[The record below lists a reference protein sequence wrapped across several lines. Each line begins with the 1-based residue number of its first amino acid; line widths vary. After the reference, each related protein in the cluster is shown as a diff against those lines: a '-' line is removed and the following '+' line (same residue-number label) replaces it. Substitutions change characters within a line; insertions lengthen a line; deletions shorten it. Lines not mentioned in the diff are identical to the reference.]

1 MYRIDFFNVDPDFQ
15 YLSEMMIPKNK
26 VFSATFLPPDTEE
39 EFNMIAIA
47 FEYEGYLYRL
57 YKDDEMYAEGIYT
70 VDSLYDDIM

>member
-1 MYRIDFFNVDPDFQ
+1 MYRIDFFNVDPDFIF
-15 YLSEMMIPKNK
+15 LSDMMIPKNK

-39 EFNMIAIA
+39 EFDMIAIA

-70 VDSLYDDIM
+70 ADNLYDDIM

>member
-1 MYRIDFFNVDPDFQ
+1 MYRIDFFNVDPDFI
-15 YLSEMMIPKNK
+15 YLADMMIPKNK

-57 YKDDEMYAEGIYT
+57 YKDDKLYSEGIYT
-70 VDSLYDDIM
+70 TDSLYDDIM